1 MPTQG
6 AGVFPIR
13 RGILVSD
20 AGRKVAEFA
29 YNLWLA
35 RGFRSGSP
43 EEDPITAMREV
54 RGEAPGGLFLV
65 PKRKP
70 NLYQP
75 PAMKRHTRGTP

>member
-13 RGILVSD
+13 RGSLKSD
-20 AGRKVAEFA
+20 AGREVAEFA

-35 RGFRSGSP
+35 RGFRGGSP
-43 EEDPITAMREV
+43 EEDLITAMREGS
-54 RGEAPGGLFLV
+54 GEAPGGLFLV

-70 NLYQP
+70 NLYQF
-75 PAMKRHTRGTP
+75 PAMRRHMRGTP